1 MRLFDSFKKHK
12 NEKLIKYLQ
21 KRISDKSSLGNIIDA
36 FEDMCNIPVKEDMV
50 LFETGT
56 YSFTG
61 EPMFEFSL
69 VRQFP
74 NGEDEYCQIHVDVL
88 YIPTEDNMIFE
99 QTVWK
104 EDIEE
109 NIFDYIKKSPEY
121 DCCKKKA
128 FSKVEIYSDET

>member
-1 MRLFDSFKKHK
+1 MIVLRSIK
-12 NEKLIKYLQ
+12 EKLIKYLQ

-99 QTVWK
+99 QTVWN

>member
-36 FEDMCNIPVKEDMV
+36 FEDMCNIPVKED
-50 LFETGT
+50 
-56 YSFTG
+56 
-61 EPMFEFSL
+61 
-69 VRQFP
+69 
-74 NGEDEYCQIHVDVL
+74 
-88 YIPTEDNMIFE
+88 IPTEDNMIFE
-99 QTVWK
+99 QTVWN

>member
-1 MRLFDSFKKHK
+1 MGLFDSFKKEK

-21 KRISDKSSLGNIIDA
+21 KRISDKSSLENIIDV
-36 FEDMCNIPVKEDMV
+36 FEDMCNIPIKEDMI

-88 YIPTEDNMIFE
+88 YIPTEENMIFE
-99 QTVWK
+99 QTVWN

-109 NIFDYIKKSPEY
+109 NIFDYIKNHRSMIAVR
-121 DCCKKKA
+121 KKRLVK
-128 FSKVEIYSDET
+128 